1 MNEVELT
8 NYGKLAN
15 EIRNEIEKT
24 KTEIQK
30 LKEDLQKAKIF
41 RKNRIEYEVIANVI
55 DKHPERTET
64 EKKLATTKKELTN
77 LEVIS
82 NPYWCKHRFIDCMTL
97 SFLFYRKLNKSLT
110 KS

>member
-64 EKKLATTKKELTN
+64 EKKLATTNKELAN
-77 LEVIS
+77 LEVI
-82 NPYWCKHRFIDCMTL
+82 
-97 SFLFYRKLNKSLT
+97 
-110 KS
+110 